1 MKLLFLGTGAG
12 LPAKSRNVSAIVLQL
27 LQETGTEWLFDCGE
41 GTQHQILRAPVKL
54 HRLEKVFITHLHGDH
69 IFGLPGLLS
78 SRSFHGAP
86 SPLQVFGPPGLRSF
100 VECALSISSTHLTY
114 PVEWFEVH
122 PGVVWSDERFEVT
135 CELLDH
141 VVPSYGYRVT
151 ERDKPGALQSDAL
164 KALGVQPGPIY
175 GTLKAGGRVVLENG
189 TVLDGRE
196 FLDPPIPGRK
206 LAILG
211 DTRPCASVQTL
222 AQDADVLVH
231 ESTFHSDLAA
241 LAHQYGHSTA
251 LDAAR
256 MAREAGTHTLILTHI
271 SARYQD
277 DVHHLLHEAR
287 AVHPNT
293 YVATDFWTYTF

>member
-1 MKLLFLGTGAG
+1 MELLFLGTGAG
-12 LPAKSRNVSAIVLQL
+12 LPAKSRNVSAIALQL
-27 LQETGTEWLFDCGE
+27 LQERGTEWLFDCGE

-86 SPLQVFGPPGLRSF
+86 SPLQVYGPPGLRSF

-114 PVEWFEVH
+114 PVEWVEVR
-122 PGVVWSDERFEVT
+122 PGVVWSDERFEVR

-151 ERDKPGALQSDAL
+151 ERDKPGALRSDAL
-164 KALGVQPGPIY
+164 KALGVPPGPIY

-196 FLDPPIPGRK
+196 FLDPPIPGRT

-211 DTRPCASVQTL
+211 DTRPCASVRTL

-231 ESTFHSDLAA
+231 ESTFHSDLAP

-251 LDAAR
+251 LDAAK
-256 MAREAGTHTLILTHI
+256 MAHEAGTHALILTHI

-277 DVHHLLHEAR
+277 DVTHLLDEAR

-293 YVATDFWTYTF
+293 YVATDFWTYAF